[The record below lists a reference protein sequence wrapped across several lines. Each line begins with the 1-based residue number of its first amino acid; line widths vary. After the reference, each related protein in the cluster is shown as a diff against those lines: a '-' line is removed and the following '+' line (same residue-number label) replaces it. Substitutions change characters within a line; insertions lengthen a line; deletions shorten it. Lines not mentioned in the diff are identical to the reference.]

1 MWETYNHIIRRYPKI
16 TLVEERHLIL
26 KAQKGLKKSKDE
38 LVLRHISFLIFR
50 IYKIAF
56 PSLVRSFGE
65 DLLAEAILIVY
76 KKIESYDLNYCDKH
90 GNPRPV
96 KFTSYI
102 WKRIDGFIIDSLK
115 KELSE
120 SNFYNRYNESTIENG
135 DLYPMSGRI
144 DADNAISKPLKELRN
159 L

>member
-1 MWETYNHIIRRYPKI
+1 MWKAYSSIVRRYQKI
-16 TLVEERHLIL
+16 TLFEERSLIL
-26 KAQKGLKKSKDE
+26 KAQNGSKKSKDE
-38 LVLRHISFLIFR
+38 LVLRHVGFLIFR
-50 IYKIAF
+50 IYKIVF

-115 KELSE
+115 KELNE
-120 SNFYNRYNESTIENG
+120 SNYYDRYSGYALKNG
-135 DLYPMSGRI
+135 DLSSMSGSREM
-144 DADNAISKPLKELRN
+144 DNSIC
-159 L
+159 

>member
-1 MWETYNHIIRRYPKI
+1 VWESYKHIIRRYPRI
-16 TLVEERHLIL
+16 SLSEERKLIL
-26 KAQKGLKKSKDE
+26 KAQKGSKKSKDE
-38 LVLRHISFLIFR
+38 LVLRHVGFLIFR

-76 KKIESYDLNYCDKH
+76 KKIESYDLNYCDKC

-102 WKRIDGFIIDSLK
+102 WKRIDGFIIDTLK

-120 SNFYNRYNESTIENG
+120 SNYYDRYSGYALRNG
-135 DLYPMSGRI
+135 DLSSMSGSEEV
-144 DADNAISKPLKELRN
+144 DNSIS
-159 L
+159 